1 MNPHFVEI
9 LEYFRDEEV
18 DYLVI
23 GAHALAAHGHV
34 RATLDID
41 LWVRPTAANADRVWR
56 ALVRFRA
63 PPSKMSIAD
72 FAEPEVLYQIGL
84 PPSR

>member
-1 MNPHFVEI
+1 MNPHFIEI
-9 LEYFRDEEV
+9 LKCFRDEEV

-41 LWVRPTAANADRVWR
+41 LWVRPTAENADRVWR
-56 ALVRFRA
+56 VTGL
-63 PPSKMSIAD
+63 D
-72 FAEPEVLYQIGL
+72 FLYQAI
-84 PPSR
+84 